1 MKVFVTGGTGFVGSE
16 VLRQLAAAG
25 HEIVALVR
33 PGSEDKLP
41 QAEPISIHHGDVT
54 DRDSLVAGAQHC
66 EAVIHLVGIIRE
78 FPGRNVTFERLHVE
92 ATQNVVNAATSA
104 GVKRYLHMSA
114 NGARPDSNTAYHD
127 TKWRGE
133 ELVRSSHLQWT
144 IIRPS
149 LIFGPG
155 GEFVEML
162 AGLIKKLPVVP
173 VIGDGKYR
181 MQPVAVEQVAET
193 FVKALTLD
201 RTAGKSYA
209 LGGSESYS
217 YDEILELTGKAL
229 GQEKVAKFHQPVML
243 VKPLVSMLEGV
254 SKFPITSDQ
263 LEMMLEGNECDQR
276 PWSMD
281 FAIDPISY
289 AEGITACFG
298 TDSSS
303 R

>member
-16 VLRQLAAAG
+16 VLRQLVAAD

-33 PGSEDKLP
+33 SGSEGKLVKSDR
-41 QAEPISIHHGDVT
+41 ISMHHGDVT
-54 DRDSLVAGAQHC
+54 DRDSLVEGAQQC
-66 EAVIHLVGIIRE
+66 EAIIHLVGIIRE
-78 FPGRNVTFERLHVE
+78 NPRRQLTFERLHVD
-92 ATQNVVNAATSA
+92 ATRNVIHAATLA
-104 GVKRYLHMSA
+104 GDKRLIHMSA

-133 ELVRSSHLQWT
+133 ELVRSSQLQWT

-162 AGLIKKLPVVP
+162 ADLIKRLPVVP
-173 VIGDGKYR
+173 VVGDGRYR

-201 RTAGKSYA
+201 KTVGKSYV

-217 YDEILELTGKAL
+217 YDEILDLTGKAL
-229 GQEKVAKFHQPVML
+229 GQEKVAKLHQPVML
-243 VKPLVSMLEGV
+243 VKPMVSMLEGI
-254 SKFPITSDQ
+254 SKFPISSDQ
-263 LEMMLEGNECDQR
+263 LEMLLEGNVCDQR
-276 PWSMD
+276 PWSKE

-289 AEGITACFG
+289 AEGITTCFG
-298 TDSSS
+298 SDGSS